1 MKTIL
6 LVLMTL
12 ASVAMAGVAMAED
25 RQINMA
31 MAGDRQI
38 KALLVGKWT
47 DNYDQKTIAFWADGK
62 LLWNA
67 DVDDPNPY
75 KWDIQNGQLIEI
87 RGGGLSDHSYTILF
101 LTKHEFLAL
110 VNRGYGR
117 NYIFLK
123 R

>member
-1 MKTIL
+1 MKMIFLT
-6 LVLMTL
+6 LMFL
-12 ASVAMAGVAMAED
+12 ASVAMAGE

-47 DNYDQKTIAFWADGK
+47 DNYDHTTTAFWADGK
-62 LLWNA
+62 LLWNT
-67 DVDDPNPY
+67 DMDDPNPH

-110 VNRGYGR
+110 INRGDGR

>member
-6 LVLMTL
+6 LILMTL
-12 ASVAMAGVAMAED
+12 ASMAMAAD

-31 MAGDRQI
+31 MAADREM

-62 LLWNA
+62 LLWGA
-67 DVDDPNPY
+67 DDPNPE
-75 KWDIQNGQLIEI
+75 KWDIQDGQLIEI
-87 RGGGLSDHSYTILF
+87 RGGGRDHSYTILF

-110 VNRGYGR
+110 VNRGDGR
-117 NYIFLK
+117 NYIFFK
-123 R
+123 RED